1 MALCLW
7 VTGIAPRSS
16 PECFGASIQRLANL
30 FPSEKCREALWDVVA
45 HTEEISGTYF
55 AWDLKKISELAG
67 LLSLS
72 SGAKYMLLGVPKK
85 MGVKS

>member
-1 MALCLW
+1 M
-7 VTGIAPRSS
+7 
-16 PECFGASIQRLANL
+16 
-30 FPSEKCREALWDVVA
+30 WDVVA